1 MSVMDRRSFFKIVAT
16 TGAAAA
22 AGGCGP
28 SAEQFIPY
36 VVPPDNIVPGIPAYF
51 STVCRECPSGCGL
64 IAKNRDGRVIKL
76 EGNPD
81 HPTNTGSLC
90 IRAHA
95 GLQGLYHPDRFRG
108 PLAAGKPVTWD
119 EAEKQLAD
127 KLGSLAKARQ
137 GARIAV
143 VSGLETGSLGRLM
156 DEWTR
161 LLGARPRIAYE
172 PLGYESIR
180 AANRVAFGR
189 ATYLVSFGADF
200 LETWLNCEGY
210 TADFARMHA
219 FYQGK
224 QGTFVHVEPRLSLTA
239 SNADQWLR
247 NAPGTESLLALAML
261 RVIVDDG
268 LHASSADLNTLRAA
282 ARAGDVEGAAT
293 ASGIPAETIK
303 QVARDLARSRGGLV
317 IGGGMAS
324 TGSTSTDTL
333 VAVNLL
339 NAAIGAVGTR
349 VRFGSALPLGKVSPY
364 SDLMALTQAMA
375 AGQIDV
381 LVLVDVNPVYAMP
394 PKSGFTEA
402 LAKVPLVVALAG
414 RPTETTARAHLV
426 LPTLHALEAWGDY
439 ASEDGVLGLMQPT
452 MGPVQIDGKP
462 VAAKATGDVFLGVGR
477 QALGLEEGKGP
488 LKWASFQDF
497 IREEWQKTAKDYGNT
512 GPFTEFWEA
521 ALRRGGV
528 WRTGAAP
535 AVSLRPE
542 AGRIQ
547 AAAPKLEGDGSHALM
562 IYPSSRFYDGRGG
575 DLPWLHEVPD
585 SITQVAWD
593 SWLEVP
599 AATAKQMGIARGDLV
614 KVTSP

>member
-1 MSVMDRRSFFKIVAT
+1 MSGMDRRSFFKIVAT

-36 VVPPDNIVPGIPAYF
+36 VIPPDNIVPGIPAYF

-108 PLAAGKPVTWD
+108 PLAGGKPVTWD
-119 EAEKQLAD
+119 EAEKQLTD
-127 KLGSLAKARQ
+127 KLGALAKARQ

-189 ATYLVSFGADF
+189 DAIPDYAIGDATYLVSFGADF

-247 NAPGTESLLALAML
+247 NAPGTEGLLALAML

-268 LHASSADLNTLRAA
+268 LHASGADLNTLRAA

-317 IGGGMAS
+317 IGGGMAV
-324 TGSTSTDTL
+324 D
-333 VAVNLL
+333 
-339 NAAIGAVGTR
+339 R
-349 VRFGSALPLGKVSPY
+349 
-364 SDLMALTQAMA
+364 
-375 AGQIDV
+375 
-381 LVLVDVNPVYAMP
+381 VDVDRHPGGGQPAQRGHRRSGHARALRLRPAARQGEPVLGPDGADP
-394 PKSGFTEA
+394 GDGGRPDRRAGAGRRQPGVRDAAQVGLHRGARQGPAGGGPRGPADRDHRARPRGAADPA
-402 LAKVPLVVALAG
+402 LARVLGRLRVARKACSGSCSRPWVRCRSSARPSPRSPPATSSSAPAG
-414 RPTETTARAHLV
+414 RRSGSRKARAR
-426 LPTLHALEAWGDY
+426 
-439 ASEDGVLGLMQPT
+439 SS
-452 MGPVQIDGKP
+452 GPRL
-462 VAAKATGDVFLGVGR
+462 AT
-477 QALGLEEGKGP
+477 
-488 LKWASFQDF
+488 
-497 IREEWQKTAKDYGNT
+497 T
-512 GPFTEFWEA
+512 
-521 ALRRGGV
+521 
-528 WRTGAAP
+528 
-535 AVSLRPE
+535 
-542 AGRIQ
+542 
-547 AAAPKLEGDGSHALM
+547 
-562 IYPSSRFYDGRGG
+562 
-575 DLPWLHEVPD
+575 
-585 SITQVAWD
+585 
-593 SWLEVP
+593 
-599 AATAKQMGIARGDLV
+599 
-614 KVTSP
+614 